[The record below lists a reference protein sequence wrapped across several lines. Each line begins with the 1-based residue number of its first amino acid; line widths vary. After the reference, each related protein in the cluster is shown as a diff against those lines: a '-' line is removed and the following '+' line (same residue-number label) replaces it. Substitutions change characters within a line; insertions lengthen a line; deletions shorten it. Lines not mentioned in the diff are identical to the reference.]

1 MLGPL
6 LKPSSK
12 GGGVYMHRPP
22 IVSPLS
28 LSLFISLSLS
38 LSLSHSLLAA
48 LPSVFPVFSFADP
61 LLSPANPNPHCP
73 YPSVSPSPS
82 PSLFSIPPCEF
93 LSSFIFL
100 CSHPC

>member
-22 IVSPLS
+22 ILSPLS

-38 LSLSHSLLAA
+38 LSLSHSDGQGLDKSEVTGDIV
-48 LPSVFPVFSFADP
+48 SVGQSTIKMKGKFMDD
-61 LLSPANPNPHCP
+61 
-73 YPSVSPSPS
+73 
-82 PSLFSIPPCEF
+82 SL
-93 LSSFIFL
+93 
-100 CSHPC
+100 